1 MTLKRF
7 LEAHSIT
14 FAALRE
20 ASGRAW
26 DVVLIEAG
34 RSANGRF
41 YPPEVLK
48 AAIHLFEG
56 ARCCAYRFGKKL
68 DASDD
73 FNHLPDGEARRFPGG
88 FAENTVG
95 FFEKVRY
102 GTFTRPDGSKGEGL
116 LARFNILEG
125 ADWLRKNLRDAFK
138 QGRSDILGF
147 SIDAEGQAREAI
159 VNGERVT
166 LVERIAKVTS
176 TDVVTTPAA
185 GGSLLRLVA
194 SVKKESTVDELLEML
209 RRTRPHLLEGLAART
224 GTEDEN
230 SYALRVIEALLGRV
244 RRAFQETDAVTQ
256 AAAFLEAGALMKAL
270 EGAMELLK
278 GGKVQEAMTALQ
290 TMIAALGTNG
300 APAADAPAAEASP
313 AAPGNPGLVIPHTQ
327 TPPAGTTPVQEARPT
342 PAAPTQQE
350 LTTLYS
356 QMNAREA
363 SLRVRERVG
372 ASGLREDAQ
381 ARVIT
386 GFDGK
391 IPTDTEIDTAIES
404 MRTFVSGMTESGRP
418 TGLGNAQATPRA
430 IGGNLGGLTEK
441 RRVALE
447 GMICNRDLKDAQG
460 EIVPR
465 YTSFVEA
472 YGELTGDWGPQ
483 RTMQRKMWNILG
495 MALPQSF
502 NDNREEHQQMLRES
516 WPTVCRTL
524 RLNEQTTT
532 ADIPNLV
539 ADVIQ
544 KRLQK
549 EQAMDPRND
558 WKTIVS
564 NPRANL
570 KDATSPM
577 RIVRLGDINDLGIVA
592 EDGVYP
598 ELTPDPQTDE
608 QETYTPSKR
617 GGTKSFTWESFLAD
631 DLSKL
636 AAIPKL
642 LAISANRTLQKA
654 VFDPI
659 ENNQAIQGNNLISAA
674 NNNDLGV
681 IPLTGANVVAGRT
694 TFRKQIS
701 FGAGEVLGFPPS
713 WLLTTIDLEGLAEE
727 ATESE
732 FKVNA
737 SEDSTL
743 INVIKRFKIKPLS
756 SLGVGRVLARE
767 NDWYLLGDPN
777 QMDTIEVGF
786 LGGRDTPEMFVQGQ
800 QTPTAGLFF
809 DRDRIRFKIRWVFGV
824 GLLDFRW
831 IVGNRA

>member
-1 MTLKRF
+1 MLKRF
-7 LEAHSIT
+7 LEAHSMT
-14 FAALRE
+14 FTALRE

-34 RSANGRF
+34 KSANGRF
-41 YPPEVLK
+41 YPPEVLR

-138 QGRSDILGF
+138 QGRPDILGF

-230 SYALRVIEALLGRV
+230 SYALRVIEAMLGRV
-244 RRAFQETDAVTQ
+244 RRTFQETDAVTQ

-278 GGKVQEAMTALQ
+278 GGKIQEAMSALR
-290 TMIAALGTNG
+290 TMISALGSDG
-300 APAADAPAAEASP
+300 APAAAPAAEAAP

-327 TPPAGTTPVQEARPT
+327 TPPAGTTAVQEARG
-342 PAAPTQQE
+342 AQAVPTQQD
-350 LTTLYS
+350 LTTLYG
-356 QMNAREA
+356 QMQAREA
-363 SLRVRERVG
+363 SLRVRERVN

-381 ARVIT
+381 ARVISQ
-386 GFDGK
+386 FDGAS
-391 IPTDTEIDTAIES
+391 PTDTEIDTAIES

-418 TGLGNAQATPRA
+418 TGLGSAQVTPRSVGQG
-430 IGGNLGGLTEK
+430 ITGLTEGK
-441 RRVALE
+441 RVALE
-447 GMICNRDLKDAQG
+447 GMICNRDLDDAQG
-460 EIVPR
+460 RTIPR

-472 YGELTGDWGPQ
+472 YGELTNDWGPHRQ
-483 RTMQRKMWNILG
+483 MQRKMWNILG

-502 NDNREEHQQMLRES
+502 NDNPEEHAQMLRES
-516 WPTVCRTL
+516 WPQITKTL

-532 ADIPNLV
+532 SDIPNLV

-544 KRLQK
+544 KRLQI
-549 EQAMDPRND
+549 EQKQDPRSD
-558 WKTIVS
+558 WRRIVS

-570 KDATSPM
+570 KDATNPM
-577 RIVRLGDINDLGIVA
+577 RIIRLGDIGDLQTIG

-598 ELTPDPQTDE
+598 ELTPDPMVDQ
-608 QETYTPSKR
+608 QETYTPNKL
-617 GGTKSFTWESFLAD
+617 GGTKSFTWEDFLAD
-631 DLSKL
+631 NLSKL
-636 AAIPKL
+636 ASIPRL
-642 LAISANRTLQKA
+642 LAMSANRS
-654 VFDPI
+654 VFDAVWNLI
-659 ENNQAIQGNNLISAA
+659 ELNPLIQGVNLINAA
-674 NNNDLGV
+674 HNNDFGGV
-681 IPLTGANVVAGRT
+681 ALTGPNVIAGRT
-694 TFRKQIS
+694 QFRKQTS
-701 FGAGEVLGFPPS
+701 FGNATRLGFPPKF
-713 WLLTTIDLEGLAEE
+713 LLTTIDNEGLAEE
-727 ATESE
+727 ATGSE

-743 INVIKRFKIKPLS
+743 INVIKKFAIEPISTLG
-756 SLGVGRVLARE
+756 LGVTVARE
-767 NDWYLLGDPN
+767 GDWYLAGDPK

-809 DRDRIRFKIRWVFGV
+809 DRDRIRFKLRYVFGV
-824 GLLDFRW
+824 GLIDFRW
-831 IVGNRA
+831 IGGNRI